1 MNDMERTTTDPT
13 FDHVRGHPI
22 RLQLPPGN
30 HSVLATRQRRDLR
43 VVLGR
48 CERPKSTRIFH
59 AANAAEEMR
68 TRGAHFVPKVS
79 SSPPVPPL
87 ALIPS

>member
-1 MNDMERTTTDPT
+1 MERTTTDPA

-59 AANAAEEMR
+59 DADAGMEMR
-68 TRGAHFVPKVS
+68 TYGAQFVPTSSKVA
-79 SSPPVPPL
+79 PARRYRL
-87 ALIPS
+87 